1 LLRAIFTETEP
12 GSVRLA
18 GSDLIRRIQHDLPA
32 SVFQWTGHLPE
43 RTRWL
48 LEFLAERAD
57 AMELTYSVEQEP
69 RLTIA
74 VTSLVT
80 ALAMNWLQSGKYV
93 P

>member
-1 LLRAIFTETEP
+1 MRFA
-12 GSVRLA
+12 A
-18 GSDLIRRIQHDLPA
+18 SDLIRRIQHDLPA

-57 AMELTYSVEQEP
+57 AMELTYAVESEP
-69 RLTIA
+69 RLMIA

-80 ALAMNWLQSGKYV
+80 ALAMNWLTSGKNV